1 MSDEMAR
8 SNAFPFDQRIAEAV
22 SMGIPVEEIAQHLSD
37 SKNETHK
44 FWVQQYKGLQTA
56 ERAKAR
62 AGETT
67 SDNTDNKD
75 QSWLDQAEG
84 FVAKHPVASAVVGT
98 VAAGA
103 GGLGAYAIKSR
114 MDTAAKIREAKALA
128 KLEPSEAVKIQREQ
142 LDLAKQK
149 FQAEQ
154 DALIKGETANAIKAA
169 KPNPLATAFE
179 EKFKIPF
186 SQAEQFAQGKIT
198 SPQDAEIIGNAM
210 KSKLGAAVNPM
221 SGAVSNQQPGI
232 PSTVNPINTLLNAA
246 QPPAAPAAPASPPPT
261 SSVGEAVAT
270 GGNVGQAVKQ
280 TVANLVDETPAP
292 SQKPVY
298 PKGESLKAI
307 PPGFVFREDV
317 GNLDRSLGNILGK
330 EHREYAR
337 ELFNQG
343 KPFGHSA
350 DLNNDVS
357 KLTNEYWQRLQSEM
371 PESLLGRDA
380 RRAQNIQSEFGTFA
394 KNTNFGQKAKFAG
407 KLGTLFALSDLA
419 NAKTAEQK
427 ANAGVNL
434 LGAVLPPG
442 MDINDVGAPTVPSQ
456 KISQAALLG
465 SPYAQTDWAKTQR
478 LREKAGAGRG
488 IAPPS
493 AYR

>member
-221 SGAVSNQQPGI
+221 SGAVSNQQPSI

-246 QPPAAPAAPASPPPT
+246 QPPAAPGAPVGPPASN
-261 SSVGEAVAT
+261 VGETVAT
-270 GGNVGQAVKQ
+270 GGNVAQAVKQ
-280 TVANLVDETPAP
+280 VVADELDQTPVAP
-292 SQKPVY
+292 PQGMREQYKRNKANPIGPGGYNYFASQVGHEAAPTRWSEQYGEKNVPHAQVQSDYSNTRYPPKPNPTGAKTGGAFGT
-298 PKGESLKAI
+298 PKYI
-307 PPGFVFREDV
+307 PEFIKG
-317 GNLDRSLGNILGK
+317 GASLGNLGATAAAAAIPSLAAAGYQAYKGNK
-330 EHREYAR
+330 EKVDA
-337 ELFNQG
+337 ELKDAWNSMKSLVTMPVDVAKSASKGDFG
-343 KPFGHSA
+343 PFKDMLMSMNPGT
-350 DLNNDVS
+350 L
-357 KLTNEYWQRLQSEM
+357 LMNEMNKRDEAALQRM
-371 PESLLGRDA
+371 
-380 RRAQNIQSEFGTFA
+380 IQSE
-394 KNTNFGQKAKFAG
+394 K
-407 KLGTLFALSDLA
+407 
-419 NAKTAEQK
+419 
-427 ANAGVNL
+427 V
-434 LGAVLPPG
+434 
-442 MDINDVGAPTVPSQ
+442 
-456 KISQAALLG
+456 
-465 SPYAQTDWAKTQR
+465 
-478 LREKAGAGRG
+478 GAGRG

-493 AYR
+493 AYKR